1 MLQGQWVTKLSEK
14 LQKIVRVQK
23 YTCHKYQTTISWD
36 NWTFYILQWQRVK
49 KLNFRFRRKK
59 FFLKNCKNSYEFKN
73 ICVINIKPQID
84 EIIKKW
90 HPCQGKPVFSPT
102 VPWWLGAPINTP
114 FDPLQKMSGESP
126 VEERAKGSDPDKSYA
141 KGVTPKSVTC
151 PFHFSEH
158 ALLREVKRLVVH
170 HLFCCC

>member
-1 MLQGQWVTKLSEK
+1 MTKSKKTQFSFFAKEIFSEK

-36 NWTFYILQWQRVK
+36 NWAFYILQWQRVK
-49 KLNFRFRRKK
+49 QLNFRFSRKK

-73 ICVINIKPQID
+73 ICVINIKQQID

-102 VPWWLGAPINTP
+102 VHGKSHIIPIYYQT
-114 FDPLQKMSGESP
+114 
-126 VEERAKGSDPDKSYA
+126 
-141 KGVTPKSVTC
+141 TTC
-151 PFHFSEH
+151 SEQFRKVSCSRK
-158 ALLREVKRLVVH
+158 L
-170 HLFCCC
+170 